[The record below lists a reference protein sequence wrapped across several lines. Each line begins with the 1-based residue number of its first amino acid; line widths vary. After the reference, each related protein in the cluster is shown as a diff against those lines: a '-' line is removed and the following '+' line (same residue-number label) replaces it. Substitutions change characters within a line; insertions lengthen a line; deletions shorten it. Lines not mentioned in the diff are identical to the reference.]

1 TARALLWRSSGRK
14 NLRQLWA
21 QWLEALRLDS
31 SERSLQKQ
39 RQEETK
45 KERQLKAAAAA
56 RLLADSAG
64 TFGSLVLQSWQ
75 AAIRQGRKQ
84 ERLHL
89 AAAVLVQGLDRGT
102 LLRLVLGTWHHKA
115 MHAWQARTSKSSAR
129 EGSRKLAAGL
139 LSLLDNDDTVPLLLL
154 RMAWQASRP
163 ERVRSA
169 SKRDFA
175 PSWTRHEG
183 KRSPVCRKGGNWKLR
198 ALAVPSRFWGS
209 SCYFSH
215 EWRREQNDR
224 CEELEEVEV
233 EEENDGKLA
242 AVVFHLQ
249 AEGVLEVMPKPS
261 WASWAEG
268 STGPMR
274 VRVVGN
280 LEELGQEE
288 SGNWDP
294 NLGIDLIWEGDGWKS
309 FLVPAPPC
317 KELRFC
323 LVRVDQSESHP
334 GLLQGWRRWE
344 MHEARQFTWSAEH
357 VVYAPA
363 RGVLEIFLTAQ
374 HCRPSA
380 SSSRT
385 GSSVPTAWRWREDRY
400 LPPSFDFS
408 ERWPLVLFLHS
419 MHGRLEGDNNL
430 FFESDTPVR
439 LLDEPELCPAALKD
453 RCVLLT
459 PQCPIDKERGD
470 GAGIWLRKGWYEDSV
485 HDPKVEASLL
495 GLVDTI
501 RDRYNLDPSRLGLC
515 GSSMGAYGALELA
528 ARNP

>member
-1 TARALLWRSSGRK
+1 MGSAESGK
-14 NLRQLWA
+14 PCLY
-21 QWLEALRLDS
+21 
-31 SERSLQKQ
+31 
-39 RQEETK
+39 
-45 KERQLKAAAAA
+45 
-56 RLLADSAG
+56 
-64 TFGSLVLQSWQ
+64 FQS
-75 AAIRQGRKQ
+75 G
-84 ERLHL
+84 H
-89 AAAVLVQGLDRGT
+89 
-102 LLRLVLGTWHHKA
+102 
-115 MHAWQARTSKSSAR
+115 
-129 EGSRKLAAGL
+129 
-139 LSLLDNDDTVPLLLL
+139 
-154 RMAWQASRP
+154 
-163 ERVRSA
+163 
-169 SKRDFA
+169 
-175 PSWTRHEG
+175 
-183 KRSPVCRKGGNWKLR
+183 C
-198 ALAVPSRFWGS
+198 FWGS

-215 EWRREQNDR
+215 EWRREQNDW

-294 NLGIDLIWEGDGWKS
+294 NLGVDLIWEGDGWKS

-380 SSSRT
+380 SSSRP
-385 GSSVPTAWRWREDRY
+385 GSSVPTAWRWREDLVLGPAASGARLAQLAHAPGTQRCFTFDGPTPLNCCLY

-485 HDPKVEASLL
+485 HDAKVEASLL

-501 RDRYNLDPSRLGLC
+501 RATRLMVPFEPQADLLRG
-515 GSSMGAYGALELA
+515 GANCGALRPGPRGAFGLKAHGVSGGALLVHPRGE
-528 ARNP
+528 